1 MTTTL
6 ELSAEAF
13 ERLVEQ
19 AVGGVDLGDDRLVD
33 PPGAMATANTCYR
46 SCGHTLCLCVA

>member
-1 MTTTL
+1 MPTSL
-6 ELSAEAF
+6 ELSAETLD
-13 ERLVEQ
+13 RLVEQ
-19 AVGGVDLGDDRLVD
+19 AIGSVDLGSDRLID